1 LSVHGNQYLLPLFI
15 DKNTRRSYI
24 QGNDELAL
32 VFYLLTKELGV
43 NEKIL
48 SFSKLLWP
56 ILSIQG
62 VIGTH
67 IMLDGVGIFKKS
79 GKFSNPPRQPLVGH
93 ILRNIENR
101 TKFEELDKLID
112 ILIYKDTEAEDI
124 GEGEES
130 EYHSLKLDGLINPE
144 FLQTLVSIIPLIDY
158 KPIIDYT
165 VLEHSIT
172 TENALTIAENYRD
185 IINTMK
191 GNAYRWNT
199 QTELIEKEVGKW
211 LVDLN
216 VQLKD
221 LDTRYSSQIN
231 KASSTIDPSQIDHK
245 RKLEQDKIDQ
255 WNVEEKKKVI
265 EGISTLFK
273 TSERNLEE
281 ILTKNKFFV
290 NNDTL
295 KSKVFTDIL
304 PHFQNH
310 FNYLKVEGEKFLTSL
325 EVLNQMFNELKERA
339 NQLDQ
344 EANSKLEKFR
354 ESQSV
359 KLKDRDKLLSEFE
372 SEKEEKIADL
382 RIQKEKIEKLFS
394 KIKEIIQIKH
404 NACLQEAQELV
415 RWSLTDNQSELFSR
429 PIQWIYMP
437 IYVMFIE
444 NEKDAE
450 EHMNILFPG
459 YINRN
464 YVNPNNIYENLSDPL
479 MILKNTLTEIIEDN
493 MAVRSNFE
501 FSSEGKS
508 LVKDVNLKKKIQL
521 GISKLK
527 ESISI
532 TENVEKKIRDN
543 LGLLP

>member
-15 DKNTRRSYI
+15 EKNTKRPFI

-32 VFYLLTKELGV
+32 AFFLLTKELGL
-43 NEKIL
+43 NEKVL
-48 SFSKLLWP
+48 SFSRLLWP

-67 IMLDGVGIFKKS
+67 IMLDGLGLFRKS
-79 GKFSNPPRQPLVGH
+79 DKFSNPPRQPLIGH

-101 TKFEELDKLID
+101 TKFEELDRLVEV
-112 ILIYKDTEAEDI
+112 LTYRDTEAEEI
-124 GEGEES
+124 GMGEES
-130 EYHSLKLDGLINPE
+130 EYQELKLEGLINPE
-144 FLQTLVSIIPLIDY
+144 FLQTLFSIIHLLDY

-165 VLEHSIT
+165 VLDHSIT
-172 TENALTIAENYRD
+172 TENALVIAENYRD

-191 GNAYRWNT
+191 GNAFRWNS
-199 QTELIEKEVGKW
+199 QVELIEKEVGKW

-231 KASSTIDPSQIDHK
+231 KASSTIDPFQIDHN
-245 RKLEQDKIDQ
+245 RRVEQDKIDQ
-255 WNVEEKKKVI
+255 WNVEEKKKII
-265 EGISTLFK
+265 EAIITLFK

-281 ILTKNKFFV
+281 ILKKNKFFV

-310 FNYLKVEGEKFLTSL
+310 FNYLKTEGENFLKAL
-325 EVLNQMFNELKERA
+325 EVLNQKFIDLKERA
-339 NQLDQ
+339 NLIDQ
-344 EANSKLEKFR
+344 EAKIKLEKFS
-354 ESQSV
+354 ESQNLR
-359 KLKDRDKLLSEFE
+359 LKDRDKLLTEFE
-372 SEKEEKIADL
+372 SEKQEKIAEL
-382 RIQKEKIEKLFS
+382 HLQKEKIENEFH
-394 KIKEIIQIKH
+394 KIREIIQIKH
-404 NACLQEAQELV
+404 NTCLKEAQELV
-415 RWSLTDNQSELFSR
+415 GWSLTDTQSDLFSR

-444 NEKDAE
+444 KEAE
-450 EHMNILFPG
+450 EYMNILFPG

-464 YVNPNNIYENLSDPL
+464 SVNPDTIYEDISDSL
-479 MILKNTLTEIIEDN
+479 MKLKNSLREIVEDN

-501 FSSEGKS
+501 FSSERKN
-508 LVKDVNLKKKIQL
+508 LVKDLNLKKKIQL

-527 ESISI
+527 ESILI

>member
-1 LSVHGNQYLLPLFI
+1 MSVHGNQYLLPLFI
-15 DKNTRRSYI
+15 DKNTKRSFI

-32 VFYLLTKELGV
+32 AFYLLTKELGI
-43 NEKIL
+43 NEKIV
-48 SFSKLLWP
+48 SFSRLLWP

-62 VIGTH
+62 VIATH
-67 IMLDGVGIFKKS
+67 IMLDGLGLFRKS
-79 GKFSNPPRQPLVGH
+79 DKFSNPPRQPLVGH
-93 ILRNIENR
+93 ILRNVENR
-101 TKFEELDKLID
+101 TKLEELNKLIE
-112 ILIYKDTEAEDI
+112 ILTYKDTEAEEL

-144 FLQTLVSIIPLIDY
+144 FLQTLTKIIPLTDY

-165 VLEHSIT
+165 VLDHSIT
-172 TENALTIAENYRD
+172 TENALTIAENYRN

-199 QTELIEKEVGKW
+199 QVELIEKEVTKW

-255 WNVEEKKKVI
+255 WNVEEKKKII
-265 EGISTLFK
+265 EGMSTLFK

-281 ILTKNKFFV
+281 ILKKNKFFV
-290 NNDTL
+290 NSDTL
-295 KSKVFTDIL
+295 KSRVFTDIL

-310 FNYLKVEGEKFLTSL
+310 FNYLKAEGENFLKSL
-325 EVLNQMFNELKERA
+325 EVLQQRFIELKERA
-339 NQLDQ
+339 NQIDQ
-344 EANSKLEKFR
+344 EANSKLEEFR
-354 ESQSV
+354 ESQDV
-359 KLKDRDKLLSEFE
+359 KLKDRDKLLSEFGI
-372 SEKEEKIADL
+372 EKEEKIAEL
-382 RIQKEKIEKLFS
+382 KTQSERIETIFTN
-394 KIKEIIQIKH
+394 IKEIIRIKH
-404 NACLQEAQELV
+404 NACHQEAQELIK
-415 RWSLTDNQSELFSR
+415 WSLTDTQSELFSR

-444 NEKDAE
+444 KETE
-450 EHMNILFPG
+450 EYMNILFPG
-459 YINRN
+459 YVTND
-464 YVNPNNIYENLSDPL
+464 PNNIYVNISDP
-479 MILKNTLTEIIEDN
+479 MMKLKNSLGEIIEDN

-501 FSSEGKS
+501 FSSERKN
-508 LVKDVNLKKKIQL
+508 LIKDVNLKKKIQL

-527 ESISI
+527 ESILI
-532 TENVEKKIRDN
+532 TESIENKIREKLN
-543 LGLLP
+543 LLP